1 MKRSHEDEIR
11 EEEEPPLAKSRR
23 EEGGGETT
31 ILHDLRSHLLE
42 GDINRQIE
50 ARLFQT
56 QKEYFTVY
64 MEKLMHKI
72 PMGED
77 LVKIIQNRGSA
88 NEFEYM
94 FTAAKS
100 VIQSQMRV
108 KQIKAFHAVFDM
120 VYSLMW
126 RYVHEKVVSPTLRH
140 VLSSQQLQ
148 VAYEKYQTYSNT
160 EEEGP
165 VMEMQCLLYCIQEML
180 ESQEPVKIPNPLYSR
195 FTQQMKAM
203 SEYVITILVALSK
216 PMTFSPRSAP
226 ATHSQSDET
235 PETTA
240 EEVSVHF
247 LKEPPQDPE
256 ESDSSESDDL
266 ESDFNK

>member
-1 MKRSHEDEIR
+1 MKRGHEEEKGEEEGRR
-11 EEEEPPLAKSRR
+11 EEE
-23 EEGGGETT
+23 T
-31 ILHDLRSHLLE
+31 ILQDLHNQLLK
-42 GDINRQIE
+42 GDLNSQIE
-50 ARLFQT
+50 KRLFET

-77 LVKIIQNRGSA
+77 LVKIIQNQGSHHG
-88 NEFEYM
+88 FEYM

-100 VIQSQMRV
+100 VIQSQMRL

-120 VYSLMW
+120 VYGLMW
-126 RYVHEKVVSPTLRH
+126 RYVHEKVVSPTLQK
-140 VLSSQQLQ
+140 VMSAQQLNG
-148 VAYEKYQTYSNT
+148 AYEKYQRCSNT

-203 SEYVITILVALSK
+203 SEYVIAILVGLSK
-216 PMTFSPRSAP
+216 PSTGEHSSSSKEPSMKLTTEWPPIREP
-226 ATHSQSDET
+226 AESDEDVTEKDSDET
-235 PETTA
+235 
-240 EEVSVHF
+240 
-247 LKEPPQDPE
+247 
-256 ESDSSESDDL
+256 SD
-266 ESDFNK
+266 

>member
-1 MKRSHEDEIR
+1 MKRGHEE
-11 EEEEPPLAKSRR
+11 ETGEEEPRPSKCRVG
-23 EEGGGETT
+23 EET
-31 ILHDLRSHLLE
+31 ILQDLHSTLLK
-42 GDINRQIE
+42 GDLNSQIE
-50 ARLFQT
+50 KRLFET

-77 LVKIIQNRGSA
+77 LVKIIQNRGDH

-126 RYVHEKVVSPTLRH
+126 RYVHEKVVSPTLNK
-140 VLSSQQLQ
+140 VLSSQQLN
-148 VAYEKYQTYSNT
+148 VAYEKYQNCSNT

-165 VMEMQCLLYCIQEML
+165 VIEMQCLLYCIQEML

-203 SEYVITILVALSK
+203 SEYVITLLLALSK
-216 PMTFSPRSAP
+216 PSAGGRIREIEKNGNEDKVWTFENKVEG
-226 ATHSQSDET
+226 T
-235 PETTA
+235 
-240 EEVSVHF
+240 EEAHWKTVTQ
-247 LKEPPQDPE
+247 EG
-256 ESDSSESDDL
+256 L
-266 ESDFNK
+266 ESDEDNDENY